1 MTDVAVQPR
10 PEPKRDRWG
19 RYLIGGKPYTRVTTF
34 AASIDD
40 RWNLEQWK
48 CRMVVTGAISRADLF
63 AQAAANIDDKQKL
76 NRICDDLIEAAKGN
90 AGANLGTALHAF
102 TEQIDLGLTPTVPA
116 PWDADLAA
124 YTTALQVN
132 GIHINPAFVERIVVH
147 HGLGI
152 AGTFDRLPTVDGWAL
167 PVIADLKTGNLDHAS
182 AFGAIAVQ
190 LACYANADE
199 LYDPAT
205 DTTSPMPEID
215 KQRALVIHLP
225 AGRATCTLYIVDI
238 AAGWEAAQLCGA
250 VREWRK
256 RKDLSAPFAVVN
268 AASAADRLDWLK
280 QRALSLRDT
289 HPDAFNEFA
298 QWWPAG
304 VPTFK
309 QGGHTAE
316 HVELIALHLS
326 AIEAKHVVPFGDGDP
341 DQKRIDEATVAALVA
356 RLKALPEDIFEAVR
370 TTARSM
376 GIPNVESHRF
386 KVAHL
391 TEIEPLIVDAEQAAA
406 ARTSTDVQD
415 TNKEGAA
422 A

>member
-1 MTDVAVQPR
+1 MTDVATQPR

-34 AASIDD
+34 ASSIDD

-48 CRMVVTGAISRADLF
+48 CRMVAAGLIARPDLF
-63 AQAAANIDDKQKL
+63 AQAAANIDEKQKL
-76 NRICDDLIEAAKGN
+76 NKLCDEAIEAAKGN
-90 AGANLGTALHAF
+90 AGANLGSALHSF

-116 PWDADLAA
+116 PWDADIAA
-124 YTTALQVN
+124 YTAALEAN
-132 GIHINPAFVERIVVH
+132 GVHIDPRFVERIVVH
-147 HGLGI
+147 HGLGV
-152 AGTFDRLPTVDGWAL
+152 AGTFDRLPTVKGWPL

-190 LACYANADE
+190 LACYANAEE

-205 DTTSPMPEID
+205 DTTEPMPEVD
-215 KQRALVIHLP
+215 KTRALVIHLP
-225 AGRATCTLYIVDI
+225 AGKATCTLYIVDI

-256 RKDLSAPFAVVN
+256 RKDLTNPFG
-268 AASAADRLDWLK
+268 AAETFNPDRLAWLTE
-280 QRALSLRDT
+280 RALALRET
-289 HPDAFNEFA
+289 HPDAFAEFA
-298 QWWPAG
+298 AWWPAG

-326 AIEAKHVVPFGDGDP
+326 AVEAKHVVPFGDADP
-341 DQKRIDEATVAALVA
+341 NDKRVDQETIGAIVA
-356 RLKALPEDIFEAVR
+356 RLKALPEDLFEAVR
-370 TTARSM
+370 TTARTM
-376 GIPNVESHRF
+376 KIPNVESHRF

-391 TEIEPLIVDAEQAAA
+391 ADIEPLIVDAEQAAA
-406 ARTSTDVQD
+406 QRTSTEVHD
-415 TNKEGAA
+415 NKEHNAA
-422 A
+422 